1 MNESAQ
7 KYWDEFWRG
16 KEQPQNV
23 CAWQFGSDPDG
34 LSQLVIEGKKTA
46 TTSCYMLYELENE
59 PIPAVGQ
66 YSIILSSK
74 DTPTA
79 IIKTVA
85 VQVIPM
91 NDVPVE
97 HVIAEGEADLSFGYW
112 WNGHKEIFTKELAEF
127 DMVFSDDMLIVC
139 ERFELVDVK
148 SVWSA
153 TV

>member
-7 KYWDEFWRG
+7 KYWDEFWKG

-34 LSQLVIEGKKTA
+34 LSQLVIKGKKTA
-46 TTSCYMLYELENE
+46 TTSCYILYELENE

-66 YSIILSSK
+66 YSIILNSK
-74 DTPTA
+74 DQPTA

-91 NDVPVE
+91 SDVPEE
-97 HVIAEGEADLSFGYW
+97 HVIAEGEGDLSVDYW
-112 WNGHKEIFTKELAEF
+112 WNEHKKIFTKELAEF
-127 DMVFSDDMLIVC
+127 DMVFSDDMLVVC

-148 SVWSA
+148 SV
-153 TV
+153 